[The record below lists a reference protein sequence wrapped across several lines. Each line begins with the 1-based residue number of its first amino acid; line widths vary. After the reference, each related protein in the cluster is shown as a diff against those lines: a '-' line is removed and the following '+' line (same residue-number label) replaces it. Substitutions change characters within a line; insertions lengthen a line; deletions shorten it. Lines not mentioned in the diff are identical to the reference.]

1 MVGFVPADVFSGS
14 VVSLIADC
22 DIGVNLSFFRG
33 SGVRLL
39 TLVGGAG
46 FGPLGVAFGALT
58 AVLRP
63 F

>member
-1 MVGFVPADVFSGS
+1 MT
-14 VVSLIADC
+14 SLITDC
-22 DIGVNLSFFRG
+22 DVGVNLSFFRG

-46 FGPLGVAFGALT
+46 FGPLGAALGALT
-58 AVLRP
+58 AVLWL